1 MSAREEVVGM
11 ENSFVA
17 VTHGEHRRRG
27 MTGMELTAENI
38 SALKAL
44 VYDRCHLSFPRGR
57 ESQLRRWFTQ
67 HAEEGQHRSFEDY
80 YRAISTKDGEFERLI
95 SLITTRETYFFRM
108 PEQFDVLRERVLP
121 EIIDGEGKRAMKA
134 LSRGESYRTNLRVW
148 SAGCAS
154 GQETYSLAMQILA
167 TIRYAKAWDIRVL
180 GTDINREGIEIAKTG
195 RYERMRLGKTPPQM
209 IERYLEPRAASE
221 VWVADEVKEIA
232 DFQVLNLRDLP
243 RMESFKNYFDIIFC
257 RNVMIY
263 FDLPAQQ
270 GLVSALSDCL
280 KPGGYLFT
288 GEGEVLHLY
297 EHTLEIVE
305 QGESIYYRKA
315 EE

>member
-1 MSAREEVVGM
+1 M
-11 ENSFVA
+11 EYSFVV
-17 VTHGEHRRRG
+17 VTNGEHRRRG
-27 MTGMELTAENI
+27 IAGMELTAENI
-38 SALKAL
+38 SAIKDL
-44 VYDRCHLSFPRGR
+44 VYGRCHLSFPRGR

-67 HAEEGQHRSFEDY
+67 HAAEGQHRSFEDY
-80 YRAISTKDGEFERLI
+80 YRAISTNDGEFERLI

-121 EIIDGEGKRAMKA
+121 EIIEGEGKKAMKA

-167 TIRYAKAWDIRVL
+167 TIRYARAWDIQVL

-195 RYERMRLGKTPPQM
+195 RYERMRLGKTPPEI
-209 IERYLEPRAASE
+209 IERYLEPRGAGE
-221 VWVADEVKEIA
+221 VSVADEVKEIA
-232 DFQVLNLRDLP
+232 EFQVLNLRDLP
-243 RMESFKNYFDIIFC
+243 QMASFKNYFDIIFC

-270 GLVSALSDCL
+270 GLVRALSDCL

-297 EHTLEIVE
+297 EHSLEIAE
-305 QGESIYYRKA
+305 QGESIFYRKA